1 MTLREGKW
9 RQPTDYLLH
18 RSGGGIGNGCCQVG
32 QQQQRGS
39 GNNSEKKIG
48 RKIYNQPGV
57 FCAAEAAT
65 GSKHRQ
71 KRQQLTG
78 CLLHCSYCCV
88 VAVVADNWLIVCFA
102 SIFFNIFPFLAVT
115 IWPCGPVAD
124 AAASVLQQKAS

>member
-65 GSKHRQ
+65 GSNHRQ

-78 CLLHCSYCCV
+78 CLLRHTGGFGNTCHC
-88 VAVVADNWLIVCFA
+88 
-102 SIFFNIFPFLAVT
+102 
-115 IWPCGPVAD
+115 
-124 AAASVLQQKAS
+124 AAKQRQQQNFTE